1 MKKLPTKVQ
10 VGKMI
15 EGDPFLAHKR
25 RISQSKKEMT
35 LSDYYLELDK
45 KEGFSDR
52 KFSEIQRMKQR
63 RKKISKKSLKK
74 LDKKANKA
82 K

>member
-1 MKKLPTKVQ
+1 MKKLPAKVQ

-25 RISQSKKEMT
+25 RISQNKKEMT
-35 LSDYYLELDK
+35 LTDYYLELDK

-52 KFSEIQRMKQR
+52 KFS
-63 RKKISKKSLKK
+63 
-74 LDKKANKA
+74 
-82 K
+82 